1 MEQRKSLKNRAFP
14 APALSGNLLIAY
26 YVAVDF
32 EQKGGGSVTSEQ
44 LPQLAALVKNG
55 APGATLE
62 LWNGVHLFIER
73 EARRY
78 AAAFAGQTTPEDL
91 TQTGYFAM
99 LDAADIYDEGR
110 GASFLKALRFCLQK
124 RFAEEVGVRSSRRD
138 ALQYAA
144 SADAPAYQ
152 DDPEG
157 PTVGDMTEDEGAA
170 LAFVCVEYEDLV
182 QYSRRLIVSAFCTL
196 PEKQRDLLTAYFFAG
211 CALHTAAELSG
222 YSCKQAAF
230 DGMNR
235 ALRYL
240 RRGSHSRQL
249 RACLDAFEDF
259 EPYLSAAGRY
269 GIGTYTRTG
278 MSATEAAAIMRL

>member
-1 MEQRKSLKNRAFP
+1 MS
-14 APALSGNLLIAY
+14 PALSGNLLIAY

-55 APGATLE
+55 APGAALE

-138 ALQYAA
+138 VLQYAA
-144 SADAPAYQ
+144 SADAPAYLLTAN
-152 DDPEG
+152 DDIYRRTANCFCRHGIEFGYAALKNISPHNYALFMAARDLYEKTESITMADLAEPEIIDPE
-157 PTVGDMTEDEGAA
+157 A
-170 LAFVCVEYEDLV
+170 L
-182 QYSRRLIVSAFCTL
+182 RLIVNATL
-196 PEKQRDLLTAYFFAG
+196 IARYGL
-211 CALHTAAELSG
+211 
-222 YSCKQAAF
+222 AAF
-230 DGMNR
+230 QIR
-235 ALRYL
+235 A
-240 RRGSHSRQL
+240 RGAEYER
-249 RACLDAFEDF
+249 
-259 EPYLSAAGRY
+259 
-269 GIGTYTRTG
+269 
-278 MSATEAAAIMRL
+278 